1 MKTNTKLKIPERK
14 SRRVF
19 DSIIQSNENEC
30 DSLLKTE
37 ETIFFIKL
45 RLSTKQRVKKTER

>member
-30 DSLLKTE
+30 DSLLETE
-37 ETIFFIKL
+37 EILFFMKL
-45 RLSTKQRVKKTER
+45 ELSTKKRVKKTER

>member
-30 DSLLKTE
+30 DSFLETE
-37 ETIFFIKL
+37 EILFFMKL
-45 RLSTKQRVKKTER
+45 ELSTKKRVKKTER